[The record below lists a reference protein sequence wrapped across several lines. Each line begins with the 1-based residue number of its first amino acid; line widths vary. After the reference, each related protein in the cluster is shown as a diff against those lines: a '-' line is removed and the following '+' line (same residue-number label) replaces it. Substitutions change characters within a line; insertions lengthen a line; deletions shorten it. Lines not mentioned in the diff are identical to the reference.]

1 MKNICF
7 YLLLI
12 CLSWSLLSCGEQK
25 IGAHRFE
32 PTPGLSLKP
41 VSTATF
47 SGKLSEVAPP
57 NVIQQLRKNLDQY
70 YPQVSIIAPRADE
83 VFQQTTVSVK
93 LQVQD
98 LPIFKDEQLGMGP
111 HLHLILDNEPYRAIY
126 DSDKPIALEN
136 LAPGTH
142 TLRVF
147 ASRPWYE
154 SFKNEGAYAQT
165 TFHILTK
172 TNNNRP
178 DPTLPLL
185 TYSRPQGTYGA
196 EPIMLDFYLTNTPL
210 HLVAQENPKDEIK
223 DWRIRATV
231 NGESFI
237 IDEWQPMYLKG
248 FQKGNNWVQLELL
261 DEDGN
266 NIENAF
272 NNTVRL
278 VNYEPKEKDTLAKL
292 VEGKISVE
300 EARPIV
306 EAGYR
311 AKVAPI
317 PEATETPIFE
327 EKEPVK
333 PEIKQEEEATEP
345 EITTELPSSER
356 IPSPETEIPIV
367 KPQAPSE
374 EKEIIEEKSQ
384 RSKPATTYT
393 PPSVTEKLN
402 PPTQEIIE
410 TRETTLDAVPISE
423 QTSVEEKT
431 VETTTEIPTTLKEKK
446 REFKTPQWLKSFR
459 SRIQRIRDNADE
471 LLEETASSTVIE
483 NAEENETKQPEIDT
497 IE

>member
-12 CLSWSLLSCGEQK
+12 CLSWGLFSCGELK

-32 PTPGLSLKP
+32 PTPGSSLKP
-41 VSTATF
+41 VSTARF

-57 NVIQQLRKNLDQY
+57 EVIQELRKSLDQY
-70 YPQVSIIAPRADE
+70 QPQVSIVTPRTE
-83 VFQQTTVSVK
+83 EILQQTTVNVK
-93 LQVQD
+93 LQVRD
-98 LPIFKDEQLGMGP
+98 LPTFKDEQLGMGP
-111 HLHLILDNEPYRAIY
+111 HLHLILDNEPYRAVY
-126 DSDKPIALEN
+126 DLNKPITLEN

-147 ASRPWYE
+147 ASRPWHE
-154 SFKNEGAYAQT
+154 SFKNEEAYAQT

-172 TNNNRP
+172 TNDNNP
-178 DPTLPLL
+178 APTLPLL

-210 HLVAQENPKDEIK
+210 HLVAQENPEDEIK
-223 DWRIRATV
+223 DWRIRVTV
-231 NGESFI
+231 NGESFTA
-237 IDEWQPMYLKG
+237 DEWQPIYLKG

-266 NIENAF
+266 NLENAF

-278 VNYEPKEKDTLAKL
+278 VTYEPKEKDTLAKL

-311 AKVAPI
+311 AKVVPV
-317 PEATETPIFE
+317 PEVTETPAVE

-333 PEIKQEEEATEP
+333 PEIKPEEATEP
-345 EITTELPSSER
+345 EVTTELPPSEI
-356 IPSPETEIPIV
+356 IPPPETEVPV
-367 KPQAPSE
+367 VVPKATSEETNEQPKPQA
-374 EKEIIEEKSQ
+374 
-384 RSKPATTYT
+384 TYT
-393 PPSVTEKLN
+393 PPSVTEQLN
-402 PPTQEIIE
+402 PPTQEPIE
-410 TRETTLDAVPISE
+410 TRETTLDSVPIP
-423 QTSVEEKT
+423 QPTSVEEGT
-431 VETTTEIPTTLKEKK
+431 AETTTEPTAVKKEK
-446 REFKTPQWLKSFR
+446 REAKTPQWLKSFR
-459 SRIQRIRDNADE
+459 SRIQRIRDNADQ

-483 NAEENETKQPEIDT
+483 NSQESATK
-497 IE
+497 